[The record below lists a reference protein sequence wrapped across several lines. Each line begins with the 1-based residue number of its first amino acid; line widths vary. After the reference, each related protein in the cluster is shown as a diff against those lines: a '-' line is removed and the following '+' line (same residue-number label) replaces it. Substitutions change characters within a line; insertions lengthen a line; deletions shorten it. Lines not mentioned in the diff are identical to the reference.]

1 MPPSAAGRASGRMG
15 SCELHQLL
23 SAHDMGPRPNPRLR
37 HRRSARPIA
46 KLASSAR
53 VPAGCLSFVGA
64 VCEPVDEAGDAAVSE
79 NVSLAFVTWY
89 LLDGPDPI
97 EMRGAADR
105 GRVGTDVGEQL
116 HKL

>member
-1 MPPSAAGRASGRMG
+1 
-15 SCELHQLL
+15 
-23 SAHDMGPRPNPRLR
+23 
-37 HRRSARPIA
+37 
-46 KLASSAR
+46 
-53 VPAGCLSFVGA
+53 